1 VVTIHTLLASTGSG
15 LDQSANTGN
24 PTPTSYLCHGCLNSS
39 RGVIFLGSHRFALAR
54 KLQERD
60 IDPLPLLEVIHRLT
74 ERMAATPAPPAS
86 LNGCP

>member
-1 VVTIHTLLASTGSG
+1 MDEFETVIVGQSDDELVDLTLAALFKNASHPDAS
-15 LDQSANTGN
+15 DFM
-24 PTPTSYLCHGCLNSS
+24 H
-39 RGVIFLGSHRFALAR
+39 LGFALAR

-74 ERMAATPAPPAS
+74 ERMAATSAPPAT